1 MMSMQTDYKIAMMEK
16 IVKLIILMTFVSLQQ
31 SCNQAKKN
39 DANFNPRVEYDIIN
53 KEISEKQL
61 DSISSENY
69 TYWLKNNEI
78 VKLYAFEGDGENYAT
93 HEEYYLKNKKVYAV
107 QKKHIDFPNALDY
120 KALLFFN
127 DKEILEG
134 DFWIDN
140 VKKDKTELLK
150 LLEMHGLTF
159 QNEIVTDRTS
169 NKAKGLLTL
178 EELTK
183 RYGLHS
189 QKSNTSNNSGQT
201 PVSNN
206 RTFQEIQLE
215 LIDASLKKAKLY
227 LGEPDIFESTFGHVT
242 KGFVVYYNKVDNNGD
257 TPKHLVLFLRW
268 KDGSNNPE
276 IEELFSVS
284 DYEQAC
290 FGIHCIEVREGEIYT
305 NALDLIYD
313 EGYKAI

>member
-1 MMSMQTDYKIAMMEK
+1 MKTILKLATII
-16 IVKLIILMTFVSLQQ
+16 IVFFLHQ
-31 SCNQAKKN
+31 SCNQSKAYDVN
-39 DANFNPRVEYDIIN
+39 INPRNDYALIN
-53 KEISEKQL
+53 KEIKEKKL
-61 DSISSENY
+61 DSVSAENY
-69 TYWLKNNEI
+69 TYWLKNKEI
-78 VKLYAFEGDGENYAT
+78 VKLYVFEGDGENYAT
-93 HEEYYLKNKKVYAV
+93 HEEYYLKNKKVYAF

-127 DKEILEG
+127 NKEILEG
-134 DFWIDN
+134 DFWIEN
-140 VKKDKTELLK
+140 IKKEKTELLK

-159 QNEIVTDRTS
+159 QNEIIIDKTS
-169 NKAKGLLTL
+169 NNSKGLLTVD
-178 EELTK
+178 ELSI
-183 RYGLHS
+183 RYGIHL
-189 QKSNTSNNSGQT
+189 QNSNTENRSNQT

-227 LGEPDIFESTFGHVT
+227 LGEPDVFESTFGHIT
-242 KGFVVYYNKVDNNGD
+242 KGFVVYYNKVDNNGNS
-257 TPKHLVLFLRW
+257 PKHLVLFLRW

-290 FGIHCIEVREGEIYT
+290 FGVHCIEVREGEIYT
-305 NALDLIYD
+305 NALDLIQD

>member
-1 MMSMQTDYKIAMMEK
+1 MQTDCKIAMMKK
-16 IVKLIILMTFVSLQQ
+16 ILNLIIIMTLVSLQQ

-39 DANFNPRVEYDIIN
+39 EVNFNPRDEYDIIN
-53 KEISEKQL
+53 KEIKENKL
-61 DSISSENY
+61 DSISAENY

-127 DKEILEG
+127 SKEILEG

-140 VKKDKTELLK
+140 VKKDKTKLLK

-178 EELTK
+178 DELSI
-183 RYGLHS
+183 RYGIHL
-189 QKSNTSNNSGQT
+189 QNSNTENRSNQT

-227 LGEPDIFESTFGHVT
+227 LGEPDVFESTFGHIT
-242 KGFVVYYNKVDNNGD
+242 KGFVIYYNKVDNSGD

-268 KDGSNNPE
+268 KKGSNNPE
-276 IEELFSVS
+276 IEEIFSVS

-290 FGIHCIEVREGEIYT
+290 FGIHCIELREGEIYT

>member
-1 MMSMQTDYKIAMMEK
+1 MKTILKLARII
-16 IVKLIILMTFVSLQQ
+16 IVFFLHQ
-31 SCNQAKKN
+31 SCNQSKEN
-39 DANFNPRVEYDIIN
+39 DVKFNLRNAYTLIN
-53 KEISEKQL
+53 KEIKEKKL
-61 DSISSENY
+61 DSVSAENY
-69 TYWLKNNEI
+69 TYWVKNKEI
-78 VKLYAFEGDGENYAT
+78 VKFYVFEGDGENYAT
-93 HEEYYLKNKKVYAV
+93 HEEYYFKNKKVYAF

-140 VKKDKTELLK
+140 VKKHKTELLK

-169 NKAKGLLTL
+169 NKAKGLLTVG
-178 EELTK
+178 ELTK

-189 QKSNTSNNSGQT
+189 QKSNTANYSSQT

-206 RTFQEIQLE
+206 RTFQQIQLE

-227 LGEPDIFESTFGHVT
+227 LGHPDIFESTFGHVT
-242 KGFVVYYNKVDNNGD
+242 KGFVVYYNIVDNNGD

-305 NALDLIYD
+305 NALDLIQD